1 MATRPNQGSGH
12 RSAIVAAICATLV
25 FFFITIPS
33 SRAATTHPAVETS
46 VLNGAVTGSIAEAPK
61 YFHDWLN
68 GVKASDVYGVAYKP
82 TSLMQRICP
91 TCVVEDEFATADT
104 GERYAV
110 TFYWNV
116 PLAWTRA
123 KTLVFIQQTIGEKL
137 PSYTMTQGTDDNSE
151 NWFDWTKGSPVQFV
165 YVKTFTESKTKGFE
179 VRIGHYLAKNLH
191 YTPYAILSSQQRTG
205 LTDAVKNFVQLAV
218 QNADDNFTSL
228 RGKPTDKD
236 DNYFDT
242 NVSFGEFMTSCDVDG
257 VFSTLSGSDTTPK
270 WILECET
277 PSLGGDKSDVEE
289 IIRAAAANAVPGD
302 FTVTTDP
309 KYTSMLDYRW
319 DRSSDSV
326 SVEISSYDNGDG
338 TFTYHVE
345 IYHFLS

>member
-1 MATRPNQGSGH
+1 
-12 RSAIVAAICATLV
+12 
-25 FFFITIPS
+25 
-33 SRAATTHPAVETS
+33 
-46 VLNGAVTGSIAEAPK
+46 
-61 YFHDWLN
+61 
-68 GVKASDVYGVAYKP
+68 
-82 TSLMQRICP
+82 
-91 TCVVEDEFATADT
+91 
-104 GERYAV
+104 
-110 TFYWNV
+110 
-116 PLAWTRA
+116 
-123 KTLVFIQQTIGEKL
+123 
-137 PSYTMTQGTDDNSE
+137 
-151 NWFDWTKGSPVQFV
+151 
-165 YVKTFTESKTKGFE
+165 
-179 VRIGHYLAKNLH
+179 
-191 YTPYAILSSQQRTG
+191 
-205 LTDAVKNFVQLAV
+205 
-218 QNADDNFTSL
+218 
-228 RGKPTDKD
+228 
-236 DNYFDT
+236 
-242 NVSFGEFMTSCDVDG
+242 